1 MKLLTL
7 NCHSLLEPEYEEKR
21 YTFCS
26 AVCMEQPH
34 IVALQEVNQTGNAPC
49 ADPGELVKSG
59 YVPCTYPEDPSA
71 GQAVIP
77 VKTDNHAFC
86 TAKLLSCMGY
96 PCTWTWV
103 PAKIGYGKYDEGL
116 ALFSRYPVLDV
127 CQFYITGIQDYGNWK
142 TRKALGIR
150 VKTPAGPQH
159 FFSLHMGWW
168 DDAEEPFARQWER
181 LTKRIRKLPDGPVW
195 LMGDFNAPAHD
206 PDKGYAFVRSQG
218 WQDTYEMAT
227 DRDSGVTVA
236 QTIDGWRDAGDVA
249 GMRIDYIFT
258 DSPVMI
264 RSSKVIFNGDFYP
277 VVSDHFG
284 VMTES

>member
-1 MKLLTL
+1 MKLITL
-7 NCHSLLEPEYEEKR
+7 NCHSLLEPEYEKKLCA
-21 YTFCS
+21 FCD

-34 IVALQEVNQTGNAPC
+34 IIALQEVNQTGNAPC
-49 ADPGELVKSG
+49 ADPVELAKSG

-86 TAKLLSCMGY
+86 AAKLLSCLGY

-127 CQFYITGIQDYGNWK
+127 CQCYITGIQDYGNWK

-150 VKTPAGPQH
+150 VQTPDGPQH

-168 DDAEEPFARQWER
+168 DDDEEPFARQWER
-181 LTKRIRKLPDGPVW
+181 LTERIRKLPDGPVW

-206 PDKGYAFVRSQG
+206 PGKGYAFVRSQG
-218 WQDTYEMAT
+218 WHDTYEMAT

-284 VMTES
+284 VMTEG